1 MRLIR
6 EGLGLSISDVCALTG
21 VARGE
26 ISQLERG
33 HLIPRDDQVARL
45 EPVYGPPAGWYPRG
59 LLQALAPDLDECPG
73 CNEELA
79 PDASRR
85 RLYHDR
91 RCARRARRAISNETL
106 WKHYAPATPRE
117 PPCSCLRS
125 SERPP

>member
-6 EGLGLSISDVCALTG
+6 EGLGLSISDACALTG

-33 HLIPRDDQVARL
+33 QLIPRDDQVARL
-45 EPVYGPPAGWYPRG
+45 EPVYWPPAGWYPRG

-85 RLYHDR
+85 RLLSR
-91 RCARRARRAISNETL
+91 PPLRTARATCNLERDALEALRAR
-106 WKHYAPATPRE
+106 HAT
-117 PPCSCLRS
+117 
-125 SERPP
+125 